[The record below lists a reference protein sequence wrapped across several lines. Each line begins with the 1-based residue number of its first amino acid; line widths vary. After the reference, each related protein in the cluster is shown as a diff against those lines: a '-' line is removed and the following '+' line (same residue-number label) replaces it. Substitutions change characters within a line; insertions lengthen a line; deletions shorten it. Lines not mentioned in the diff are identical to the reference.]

1 MAFEDYILKLVPVLL
16 VFVSVLSIVPV
27 LVILERKICAWIQ
40 DRVGPNRVGL
50 LGPDSPFDGLGFNTG
65 SKRVVGG
72 WLQPI
77 ADVVKLITKEF
88 IIPARAERALYQLAP
103 MLALLPPLLAFVV
116 IPVGPDLAFG
126 SKTMMLQ
133 AADLH
138 VGILFVLAT
147 ASLSVYGI
155 AFGGWASNNKFAQM
169 GGVRAMAQMISYE
182 IGMGLVI
189 LAVIMSYDTVS
200 LREMVYQQAGAVRE
214 LDGNSQP
221 TGSWL
226 GGANSILG
234 WGIFHQPLA
243 FLLFVICAFAENNRL
258 PFDLPECESEL
269 VGGYH
274 TEYSSL
280 GFGMFMQAEYIA
292 ILAMGALIATF
303 FLGGWHYPGY
313 ASLAASE
320 LWWVKGLAALLGL
333 LAFGIKMCGFALF
346 SIWVRWTLPRFRWDQ
361 LMSIGWRGVIPLAL
375 ANLLLTAALNLPAAA
390 REKPDHKLTA
400 AQQR

>member
-1 MAFEDYILKLVPVLL
+1 MNYADYLLKLIPVLL
-16 VFVSVLSIVPV
+16 VFVGVLSTVPV

-40 DRVGPNRVGL
+40 ERVGPNRVGL

-65 SKRVVGG
+65 TKRVVGG

-77 ADVVKLITKEF
+77 ADVVKLIAKEF
-88 IIPARAERALYQLAP
+88 IIPARAERGLYMLAP
-103 MLALLPPLLAFVV
+103 MLALLPPLLAFIVV
-116 IPVGPDLAFG
+116 PVGPDLALG
-126 SKTMMLQ
+126 TKTLMLQ

-189 LAVIMSYDTVS
+189 LAVIMSYDSVS
-200 LREMVYQQAGAVRE
+200 LRDMVYQQAGAVRE
-214 LDGNSQP
+214 MVNGQP
-221 TGSWL
+221 TGVWL
-226 GGANSILG
+226 GGSDSIWD
-234 WGIFHQPLA
+234 WGIRRQPLA
-243 FLLFVICAFAENNRL
+243 FVLFVICAFAENNRL

-320 LWWVKGLAALLGL
+320 HWWVQALAALLGL
-333 LAFGIKMCGFALF
+333 FAFGIKMVGFALF
-346 SIWVRWTLPRFRWDQ
+346 SMWVRWTLPRFRWDQ
-361 LMSIGWRGVIPLAL
+361 LMNVGWKGVIPLAL

-390 REKPDHKLTA
+390 REKPDHRQTA
-400 AQQR
+400 QVLEK